1 MVLQYTDTQVT
12 RRKFEPSPPHQR
24 KEYMKSH
31 ISFVDVMILF
41 ILLVLVGLGV
51 AQCQQA
57 SATNTITVGQTSDP
71 KPTLIVSEVDG
82 TFSGSLQVYTQQ
94 WMITMP
100 SNGPETLIFLDHD
113 SKVVLTVY
121 KDGHV
126 VADDQTKMD
135 KVTVAFWQ
143 ALAKAYTC
151 PKETKP

>member
-1 MVLQYTDTQVT
+1 
-12 RRKFEPSPPHQR
+12 
-24 KEYMKSH
+24 MKSH
-31 ISFVDVMILF
+31 LSLTDIMILF
-41 ILLVLVGLGV
+41 TLLVLVGLGV

-57 SATNTITVGQTSDP
+57 NHTNTITVGQIGDP
-71 KPTLIVSEVDG
+71 QPVFTIANVEG

-100 SNGPETLIFLDHD
+100 ANGPEMLIFLDHD

-143 ALAKAYTC
+143 AFAKSYPC
-151 PKETKP
+151 SKETKP